1 MERIS
6 TERNQ
11 KKPNTVPIALDRL
24 SESSDYPSL
33 PQHDIDLSDANRFR
47 AVEAVNVPRSNFQC
61 CQVSML
67 SSAGAVGQLSPVSP
81 VI

>member
-1 MERIS
+1 MERMS

-33 PQHDIDLSDANRFR
+33 PQHDIDLSDLSDANRFR

-67 SSAGAVGQLSPVSP
+67 SSAGAVDRQDS
-81 VI
+81 